1 VFAPLGWKDVYQFV
15 DRFDDLLPKGGVC
28 CHACGEACGKRHYI
42 SNKWTMFNMCSR
54 CYDQESH

>member
-1 VFAPLGWKDVYQFV
+1 MYQFV